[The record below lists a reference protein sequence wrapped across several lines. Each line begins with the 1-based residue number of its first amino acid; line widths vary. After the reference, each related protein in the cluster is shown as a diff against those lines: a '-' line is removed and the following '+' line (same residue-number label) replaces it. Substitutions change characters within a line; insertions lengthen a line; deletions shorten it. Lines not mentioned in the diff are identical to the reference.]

1 MALLSVGLSTLIGSL
16 VSSIRHQAGMRERTL
31 AMDAIETTLEQ
42 LAGVPFAEIFA
53 RFNGVDGD
61 DILGGPI
68 GSPGL
73 AFDVPGL
80 GPVAGDADGLVGRL
94 EFPGDGST
102 LREDF
107 QDVELGPPRDLNGD
121 GLVDQADHAGDYRV
135 LPVRIV
141 VEWNGIAGPSR
152 LTATTSSAGR

>member
-1 MALLSVGLSTLIGSL
+1 MALLSVGLSTLLGSL
-16 VSSIRHQAGMRERTL
+16 VTSIRHQATIRERTL

-42 LAGVPFAEIFA
+42 LSGVPFVEVFA
-53 RFNGVDGD
+53 RFNGIDADDVLGD
-61 DILGGPI
+61 SI

-80 GPVAGDADGLVGRL
+80 EPFPGDADGRVGRL

-107 QDVELGPPRDLNGD
+107 QDVELGTPRDLNGD
-121 GLVDQADHAGDYRV
+121 GVLDQADHAGDYRV

-141 VEWNGIAGPSR
+141 VEWRGAAGLNR
-152 LTATTSSAGR
+152 MAATTSSAGR